1 MRPTFRDGLRAGL
14 PVALAGSVLAMSFGV
29 LAGDVGMPGWTAIL
43 MSVIVFAGSAQIAAL
58 GIIGAGGTLGAALGA
73 AALMNSRFLPMGV
86 AFAPSLPGGPLKRA
100 AQGQTVVDVSLV
112 VAEDGKGGFDR
123 NLLFGSTLAQ
133 YVGWVSGTIV
143 GVLAGPVL
151 GDPKALGL
159 DAIFPAFFLALLLGE
174 LKTARARGV
183 ALAGGLIALVLI
195 PVAPAGVPVL
205 AASAA
210 AFYGLIRP

>member
-112 VAEDGKGGFDR
+112 IAVDGKGGFDR

-159 DAIFPAFFLALLLGE
+159 DAIFPAFFLALLIGE